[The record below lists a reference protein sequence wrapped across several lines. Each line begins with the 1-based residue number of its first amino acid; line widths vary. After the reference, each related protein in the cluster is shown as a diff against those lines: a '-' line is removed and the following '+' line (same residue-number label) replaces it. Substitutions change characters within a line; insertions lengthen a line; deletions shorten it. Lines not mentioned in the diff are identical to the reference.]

1 MHVVSSLLQRFRAQT
16 TGRAWAMMALL
27 AVVVFLGLATGA
39 VVLYRVSYF
48 LVLVLAGSYVW
59 ARHNLWR
66 LHMWVGEQSSAAQ
79 VGDTLSGSVYVRNDS
94 FLPVSWVEIVQASD
108 MPGHACGGATRLPSH
123 GWEAWSTERH
133 CHARGMY
140 TIGPLLARTSD
151 PLGLFRV
158 EKAEG
163 DPVEVTV
170 YPPVVEL
177 PYLRLPVA
185 GLSGE
190 QRVLRRPHAHSAQ
203 ASTVREYR
211 QNDSLRLIHWPST
224 AKWDRL
230 MCKEFDSGGHGD
242 VWIVVDLERQVHA
255 SVGTEKTDE
264 YAVAAAAS
272 AAHRAL
278 ADERSIGLIACG
290 DQEYV
295 LPLGHGSR
303 QMSEVLETL
312 AMSKTEGE
320 VALSSVLRHNGIRL
334 VRPASLLVV
343 TSSVD
348 PEWVDALEELS
359 HSGVSVMA
367 FLVDPASFG
376 REASCHRVITRLGD
390 AGISV
395 YIIRRGESLPLALA
409 AATDPRDPRVF
420 EQRSLGE
427 LIPTSKA

>member
-1 MHVVSSLLQRFRAQT
+1 MHVVSSLLKRFRAQT
-16 TGRAWAMMALL
+16 TGRAWGMMALL
-27 AVVVFLGLATGA
+27 AVVVFIALATGA

-48 LVLVLAGSYVW
+48 LALVLAGSYVW
-59 ARHNLWR
+59 TRHNLWR
-66 LHMWVGEQSSAAQ
+66 LHMWVGEQPSVAQ

-94 FLPVSWVEIVQASD
+94 FLPVSWVEIVQVTN
-108 MPGHACGGATRLPSH
+108 MPGHTCGGATSLPSH
-123 GWEAWSTERH
+123 GWEAWNTERH
-133 CHARGMY
+133 CHARGLY

-151 PLGLFRV
+151 PLGLFRI

-224 AKWDRL
+224 AKWGQL
-230 MCKEFDSGGHGD
+230 MCKEFDSGGYGD
-242 VWIVVDLERQVHA
+242 VWIALDLEARVQTA
-255 SVGTEKTDE
+255 VGTEKTDE

-272 AAHRAL
+272 LAHLAL
-278 ADERSIGLIACG
+278 AEERSVGLIAHG

-295 LPLGHGSR
+295 LPLGHGSK

-359 HSGVSVMA
+359 HSGLSVMA

-376 REASCHRVITRLGD
+376 RDASCYRVIVRLVD
-390 AGISV
+390 AGIPMYV
-395 YIIRRGESLPLALA
+395 VRRGDSLPLALA
-409 AATDPRDPRVF
+409 AATDSRDPRVF
-420 EQRSLGE
+420 EQHSLGP
-427 LIPTSKA
+427 LISTSGA